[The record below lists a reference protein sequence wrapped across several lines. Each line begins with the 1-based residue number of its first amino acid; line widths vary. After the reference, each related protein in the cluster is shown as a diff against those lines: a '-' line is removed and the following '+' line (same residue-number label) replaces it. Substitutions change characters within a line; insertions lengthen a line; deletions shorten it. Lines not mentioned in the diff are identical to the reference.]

1 MDNNS
6 ILKTLIG
13 EGKDDTINSVGILV
27 FYRNKMLTTQRK
39 SGTWS
44 IPKGRIKEGEEPLL
58 AISREVV
65 EELGFA
71 LPKIPRKIKV
81 IPKENGG
88 KHHLYAVILDRME
101 TIVLNDEH
109 TQYHWEDF
117 DKEKGITLPSNFDNN
132 FCKIFLSLITGTE
145 PCDSSFKPIK

>member
-88 KHHLYAVILDRME
+88 KHHLYAVILDRM
-101 TIVLNDEH
+101 
-109 TQYHWEDF
+109 
-117 DKEKGITLPSNFDNN
+117 
-132 FCKIFLSLITGTE
+132 
-145 PCDSSFKPIK
+145 

>member
-58 AISREVV
+58 AISREVI

-101 TIVLNDEH
+101 TIVLNHEH

-117 DKEKGITLPSNFDNN
+117 DKEKGITLPSNFDED
-132 FCKIFLSLITGTE
+132 IR
-145 PCDSSFKPIK
+145 PILVGMFGVQD

>member
-81 IPKENGG
+81 CL
-88 KHHLYAVILDRME
+88 LYTSPSPRDVEESRM
-101 TIVLNDEH
+101 
-109 TQYHWEDF
+109 
-117 DKEKGITLPSNFDNN
+117 PS
-132 FCKIFLSLITGTE
+132 SA
-145 PCDSSFKPIK
+145 